1 MELIPPAGT
10 ALLFVGSVTH
20 AGTPISSGE
29 RCVLVC
35 SFSPATG
42 RCDLDLAHSAH
53 HGAPPEIAAEHTTI
67 EEEQLDNRL
76 LTSEKVV
83 LLL

>member
-1 MELIPPAGT
+1 M
-10 ALLFVGSVTH
+10 
-20 AGTPISSGE
+20 
-29 RCVLVC
+29 R
-35 SFSPATG
+35 ATG

-53 HGAPPEIAAEHTTI
+53 HGAPPELSAEHKAI
-67 EEEQLDNRL
+67 EDEQLDNRL